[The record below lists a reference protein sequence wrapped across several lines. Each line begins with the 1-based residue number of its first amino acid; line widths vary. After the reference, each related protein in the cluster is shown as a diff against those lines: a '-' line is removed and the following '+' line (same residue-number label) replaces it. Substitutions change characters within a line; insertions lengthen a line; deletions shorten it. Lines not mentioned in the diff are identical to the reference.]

1 MTEKAP
7 TRMADPWT
15 IGETSRCPLGFAFAW
30 VEANAVGVVAL
41 EHRPNHSK
49 NSCVLDISGVR
60 RAALCAIRFNEW

>member
-1 MTEKAP
+1 MAPQMTEKAP

-41 EHRPNHSK
+41 EQLLIK
-49 NSCVLDISGVR
+49 R
-60 RAALCAIRFNEW
+60 R